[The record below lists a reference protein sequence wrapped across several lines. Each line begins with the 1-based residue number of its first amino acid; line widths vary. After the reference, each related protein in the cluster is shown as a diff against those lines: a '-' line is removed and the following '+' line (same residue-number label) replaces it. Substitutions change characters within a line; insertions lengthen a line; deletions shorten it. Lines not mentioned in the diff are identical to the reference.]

1 MRSTEITMRKK
12 IRGKIKTHALRPKSR
27 IAITDR
33 KLAARKLREWPVEVE
48 GELHSA
54 DSNLRSHRFV

>member
-1 MRSTEITMRKK
+1 MRKK
-12 IRGKIKTHALRPKSR
+12 IRGKIKTHGLRPKSR

-33 KLAARKLREWPVEVE
+33 KLAARKLREWPDEVE
-48 GELHSA
+48 GEFHSA